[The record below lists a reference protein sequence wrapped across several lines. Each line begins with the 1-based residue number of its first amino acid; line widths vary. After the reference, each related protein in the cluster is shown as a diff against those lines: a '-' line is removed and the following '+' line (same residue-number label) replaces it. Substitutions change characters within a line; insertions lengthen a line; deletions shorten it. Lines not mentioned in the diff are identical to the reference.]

1 MKTGS
6 NASSVLLDDTYTL
19 KGEKKASINH
29 HALKGFDIIDQIK
42 NKLESECPGI
52 VSYAEILTVAT
63 RDATIL
69 VGGPYWHVPLG
80 RNDSK
85 TAGYELA
92 TSNLPRANEGL
103 LSMISKFMYQ
113 DLSVTDLVALSEQVA
128 KFTC

>member
-1 MKTGS
+1 MEGEGS
-6 NASSVLLDDTYTL
+6 GYRFKKSDDFCGSDYD
-19 KGEKKASINH
+19 E
-29 HALKGFDIIDQIK
+29 IK

-92 TSNLPRANEGL
+92 TSNLPGANEGL

-113 DLSVTDLVALSEQVA
+113 DLSVTDLVALSGGIQTPKEMT
-128 KFTC
+128 FWRCPF